1 MNTKQ
6 DRNASDAYAMLQS
19 LGSYLETSIER
30 SSEVIEGRVSR
41 GGERR
46 TVQDEGHRIRVT
58 VSNTAPAEPLWPSI
72 VFTGIGLVAEFGHHP
87 KSSVREREGQ
97 EILRKMK
104 KGERLKVDTTQ
115 APQLN
120 PFRREG
126 AVRIDDKTF
135 PHITDAEKR
144 HGDCLFPGQSV
155 VYELNVWSKECPD
168 INDIHV
174 WVEGTLSRRHLFHFA
189 KGE

>member
-1 MNTKQ
+1 MSTGQKFNE
-6 DRNASDAYAMLQS
+6 DDAYGMFRS
-19 LGSYLETSIER
+19 LGAYLKTTIETSSGVIER
-30 SSEVIEGRVSR
+30 KVRHGAERKIIE
-41 GGERR
+41 
-46 TVQDEGHRIRVT
+46 DEGHRIKVT

-87 KSSVREREGQ
+87 KSSVRAREGQ

-135 PHITDAEKR
+135 PHITDDEKK
-144 HGDCLFPGQSV
+144 HGDYLFPGQSI
-155 VYELNVWSKECPD
+155 VYELNVLSKECPD
-168 INDIHV
+168 VKDVHL
-174 WVEGTLSRRHLFHFA
+174 WVEGTLSRRHLFHFSKA
-189 KGE
+189 E